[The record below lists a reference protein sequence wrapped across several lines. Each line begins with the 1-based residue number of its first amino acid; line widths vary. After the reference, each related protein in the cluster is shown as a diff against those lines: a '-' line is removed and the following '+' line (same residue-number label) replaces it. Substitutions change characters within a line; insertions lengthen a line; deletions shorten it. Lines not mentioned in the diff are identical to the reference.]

1 MKQGDKIAG
10 AVFSFLKRLKVAP
23 WTAYRK
29 NRVVIGGQP
38 TYPAPMDRVNGHS
51 RRTTDYERIER
62 AIRYLE
68 ENYRHQPSLKQLAR
82 GAGLSEFHFQ
92 RLFRR
97 WAGISPKR
105 FLQFLTAGHAARLL
119 RASRSNLETAYEAG
133 LSGGGRLHD
142 LFINLHAVTPGELK
156 RAGAGLTIHYGFHPS
171 PFGECLIGVT
181 ARGVCHLGF
190 VSAEAGRA
198 ALAELA
204 AEWPR
209 ARLEEAS
216 RATLPVA
223 RRLFARIDNDAPN
236 LDLHVRGTN
245 FQIKVWE
252 ALLRILPGTVVSYED
267 IARRIHAPR
276 AVRAVANAVACNP
289 VGYLI
294 PCHRV
299 IRKSGALGGYR
310 WGETRKKALLAWEAT
325 RAGDVISSAAS
336 RPAGPDTSRRD
347 PYTKSRRPRHPR

>member
-1 MKQGDKIAG
+1 MN
-10 AVFSFLKRLKVAP
+10 KV
-23 WTAYRK
+23 
-29 NRVVIGGQP
+29 NS
-38 TYPAPMDRVNGHS
+38 HS
-51 RRTTDYERIER
+51 QRATDYERIER

-68 ENYRHQPSLKQLAR
+68 ENYHHQPDLKALAS

-97 WAGISPKR
+97 WAGVSPKR
-105 FLQFLTAGHAARLL
+105 FLQYLTAGHAVRML
-119 RASRSNLETAYEAG
+119 RESRTNLEAAYDSG

-142 LFINLHAVTPGELK
+142 LLINLHAVTPGELK

-181 ARGVCHLGF
+181 ARGICHLGF
-190 VSAEAGRA
+190 LSAGENQD

-204 AEWPR
+204 AEWPH
-209 ARLEEAS
+209 ARLEEAP

-223 RRLFARIDNDAPN
+223 RRLFARINNDAPN

-252 ALLRILPGTVVSYED
+252 ALLRIPPGGVVSYED
-267 IARRIHAPR
+267 LARHIHAPR
-276 AVRAVANAVACNP
+276 AVRAVANAVAHNP
-289 VGYLI
+289 VAWLI

-310 WGETRKKALLAWEAT
+310 WGETRKKALLAWEAVRT
-325 RAGDVISSAAS
+325 EDVKFSVAS

-347 PYTKSRRPRHPR
+347 PYKKSRKPHHPR